1 MLDMNADLIS
11 LSGALAKLVA
21 QNRIPAIFDKMKATK
36 ESGDKDK
43 IISNLETIIN
53 DLIHEKNQVIQIA
66 QAYDEQLIAQKMSED
81 DITYITT
88 TIIPLLEELSEN
100 SDNENAQNISQSLD
114 MIKPLLSK
122 EMFNILQLLGF
133 NFKQAIGEPLTML
146 IRGMISSKIPTSL
159 EQTIELQIQ
168 REIRQTEYYKIVQD
182 KDASQRLLEFS
193 GS

>member
-1 MLDMNADLIS
+1 MLDMAADLMS
-11 LSGALAKLVA
+11 LSLALADFVA
-21 QNRIPAIFDKMKATK
+21 KNRIPAIFDKMKATK

-53 DLIHEKNQVIQIA
+53 DLIQEKNQVIQIA
-66 QAYDEQLIAQKMSED
+66 QAYDEQLITQKISED

-88 TIIPLLEELSEN
+88 TIIPLLEELMEN
-100 SDNENAQNISQSLD
+100 SDNENAQNISKSLD

-133 NFKQAIGEPLTML
+133 NFKQAIGEPLTVL
-146 IRGMISSKIPTSL
+146 IRGMISSKTPASS

-168 REIRQTEYYKIVQD
+168 SEKRQTEYFKIIQD
-182 KDASQRLLEFS
+182 EEASKRLLEFI
-193 GS
+193 GK

>member
-1 MLDMNADLIS
+1 MAADLMS
-11 LSGALAKLVA
+11 LSLALADFVA
-21 QNRIPAIFDKMKATK
+21 KNRIPAIFDKMKATK

-53 DLIHEKNQVIQIA
+53 DLIQEKNQVIQIA
-66 QAYDEQLIAQKMSED
+66 QAYDEQLITQKISED

-88 TIIPLLEELSEN
+88 TIIPLLEELMEN
-100 SDNENAQNISQSLD
+100 SDNENAQNISKSLD

-133 NFKQAIGEPLTML
+133 NFKQAIGEPLTVL
-146 IRGMISSKIPTSL
+146 IRGMISSKTPASL

-168 REIRQTEYYKIVQD
+168 SEIRQTEYFKIIQD
-182 KDASQRLLEFS
+182 KEASQRLLEFA
-193 GS
+193 GR

>member
-1 MLDMNADLIS
+1 MAADLMS
-11 LSGALAKLVA
+11 LSLALADFVA
-21 QNRIPAIFDKMKATK
+21 KNRIPAIFDKMKATK

-53 DLIHEKNQVIQIA
+53 DLIQEKNQVIQIA
-66 QAYDEQLIAQKMSED
+66 QAYDEQLITQKISEN

-88 TIIPLLEELSEN
+88 TIIPLLEELMKN
-100 SDNENAQNISQSLD
+100 SDNENAQNISKSLD

-133 NFKQAIGEPLTML
+133 NFKQAIGEPLTVL
-146 IRGMISSKIPTSL
+146 IRGMISSKTPASL

-168 REIRQTEYYKIVQD
+168 SEIRQTEYFKIIQD
-182 KDASQRLLEFS
+182 KEASQRLLEFA
-193 GS
+193 GR

>member
-1 MLDMNADLIS
+1 MAADLMS
-11 LSGALAKLVA
+11 LSLALADFVA
-21 QNRIPAIFDKMKATK
+21 KNRIPAIFDKMKATK

-43 IISNLETIIN
+43 IIGNLETIIN

-66 QAYDEQLIAQKMSED
+66 QAYDEQLITQKMSED

-88 TIIPLLEELSEN
+88 TIIPLLEELMKN
-100 SDNENAQNISQSLD
+100 SDNENAQNIGKTLD

-133 NFKQAIGEPLTML
+133 NFKKAIGEPLTTL
-146 IRGMISSKIPTSL
+146 VQGMISSKTPASL

-168 REIRQTEYYKIVQD
+168 NEIRQTEYFKIIQD
-182 KDASQRLLEFS
+182 KDASQRLLEFA
-193 GS
+193 GK

>member
-1 MLDMNADLIS
+1 MAADLMS
-11 LSGALAKLVA
+11 LSLALADFVA
-21 QNRIPAIFDKMKATK
+21 KNRIPAIFDKMKATK

-53 DLIHEKNQVIQIA
+53 DLIQEKNQVIQIA
-66 QAYDEQLIAQKMSED
+66 QAYDEQLITQKISED

-88 TIIPLLEELSEN
+88 TIIPLLEELMEN
-100 SDNENAQNISQSLD
+100 SDNENAQNISKSLD

-133 NFKQAIGEPLTML
+133 NFKQAIGEPLTVL
-146 IRGMISSKIPTSL
+146 IRGMISSKTPTSS

-168 REIRQTEYYKIVQD
+168 SEKRQTEYFKIIQD
-182 KDASQRLLEFS
+182 EEASKRLLEFI
-193 GS
+193 GK

>member
-1 MLDMNADLIS
+1 MLDMAADLMS
-11 LSGALAKLVA
+11 LSLALGEFVAK
-21 QNRIPAIFDKMKATK
+21 NRIPAIFDKMKVTK

-88 TIIPLLEELSEN
+88 TIIPLLEELIKN
-100 SDNENAQNISQSLD
+100 SDNQNAQNISKSLD

-146 IRGMISSKIPTSL
+146 IQGMISSKTPASS
-159 EQTIELQIQ
+159 EQTVKLQIQ
-168 REIRQTEYYKIVQD
+168 NEIRQTEYFKIVQD
-182 KDASQRLLEFS
+182 EEASKRLLEFS
-193 GS
+193 GK

>member
-1 MLDMNADLIS
+1 MAADLMS
-11 LSGALAKLVA
+11 LSLALADFVA
-21 QNRIPAIFDKMKATK
+21 KNRIPAIFDKMKATK

-53 DLIHEKNQVIQIA
+53 DLIQEKNQVIQIA
-66 QAYDEQLIAQKMSED
+66 QAYDEQLITQKISED

-88 TIIPLLEELSEN
+88 TIIPLLEELMKN
-100 SDNENAQNISQSLD
+100 SDNENAQNISKSLD

-133 NFKQAIGEPLTML
+133 NFKQAIGEPLTVL
-146 IRGMISSKIPTSL
+146 IRGMISSKTPASL

-168 REIRQTEYYKIVQD
+168 SEIRQTEYFKIIQD
-182 KDASQRLLEFS
+182 KEASQRLLEFV
-193 GS
+193 GR

>member
-1 MLDMNADLIS
+1 MAADLMS
-11 LSGALAKLVA
+11 LSLALADFVA
-21 QNRIPAIFDKMKATK
+21 KNRIPAIFDKMKATK

-53 DLIHEKNQVIQIA
+53 DLIQEKNQVIQIA
-66 QAYDEQLIAQKMSED
+66 QAYDEQLITQKISED

-88 TIIPLLEELSEN
+88 TIIPLLEELMKN
-100 SDNENAQNISQSLD
+100 SDNENAQNISKSLD

-133 NFKQAIGEPLTML
+133 NFKQAIGEPLTVL
-146 IRGMISSKIPTSL
+146 IRGMISSKTPASL

-168 REIRQTEYYKIVQD
+168 SEIRQTEYFKIIQD
-182 KDASQRLLEFS
+182 KEAFQRLLEFA
-193 GS
+193 GR

>member
-1 MLDMNADLIS
+1 MAADLMS
-11 LSGALAKLVA
+11 LSLALADFVA
-21 QNRIPAIFDKMKATK
+21 KNRIPAIFDKMKATK

-53 DLIHEKNQVIQIA
+53 DLIQEKNQVIQIA
-66 QAYDEQLIAQKMSED
+66 QAYDEQLITQKISED

-88 TIIPLLEELSEN
+88 TIIPLLEELMKN
-100 SDNENAQNISQSLD
+100 SDNENAQNISKSLD

-133 NFKQAIGEPLTML
+133 NFKQAIGEPLTVL
-146 IRGMISSKIPTSL
+146 IRGMISSKTPASL

-168 REIRQTEYYKIVQD
+168 SEIRQTEYFKIIQD
-182 KDASQRLLEFS
+182 KEASQRLLEFA
-193 GS
+193 GR

>member
-1 MLDMNADLIS
+1 MAADLMS
-11 LSGALAKLVA
+11 LSLALADFVA
-21 QNRIPAIFDKMKATK
+21 KNRIPAIFDKMKATK

-53 DLIHEKNQVIQIA
+53 DLIQEKNQVIQIA
-66 QAYDEQLIAQKMSED
+66 QAYDEQLITQKISED

-88 TIIPLLEELSEN
+88 TIIPLLEELMEN
-100 SDNENAQNISQSLD
+100 SDNENAQNISKSLD

-133 NFKQAIGEPLTML
+133 NFKQAIGEPLTVL
-146 IRGMISSKIPTSL
+146 IRGMISSKTPASS

-168 REIRQTEYYKIVQD
+168 SEKRQTEYFKIIQD
-182 KDASQRLLEFS
+182 EEASKRLLEFI
-193 GS
+193 GK